1 MSLSRRDFLR
11 GAIGGVAIG
20 LPGLAIGQGVWAKDA
35 VVVKPMPLRNATS
48 FRCRLGDFQL
58 ASVSD
63 GILKLPSLS
72 IFAGNAA
79 PADIESVRQQSFLV
93 KDQVA
98 ANILL
103 VDTGS
108 QKILIDTGA
117 GSLMG
122 ASAGRLVT
130 NLASLGIRPRDIDR
144 IIITHA
150 HGDHVGG
157 LTDSK
162 GLVFPKA
169 KYYISRL
176 EWEAWMGDRLDL
188 SMMKLDDATKKGF
201 VATARKQL
209 KAIEA
214 KTTKFEVDREIFPGF
229 YAIGAPGHTPGQ
241 VAVRVSSGRES
252 LVHTADVVHT
262 HTINLWN
269 PNWMPIFD
277 QDPGLAVKTR
287 TKVLTEIAQN
297 RSLMYAYHFPFP
309 GLGHLRS
316 RAIGGFDW
324 EPSPWEFEA

>member
-1 MSLSRRDFLR
+1 M
-11 GAIGGVAIG
+11 AIG
-20 LPGLAIGQGVWAKDA
+20 LPTATIGYRSLAKDA
-35 VVVKPMPLRNATS
+35 VRVKPLPLRNATS
-48 FRCRLGDFQL
+48 FNCRLGSYRL

-63 GILKLPSLS
+63 GNLAIPPAV
-72 IFAGNAA
+72 FAGNAP
-79 PADIESVRQQSFLV
+79 PADFEQVLQQSFQS
-93 KDQVA
+93 KEQIKPYC
-98 ANILL
+98 NILF

-108 QKILIDTGA
+108 QKVLIDTGA
-117 GSLMG
+117 GTLFG
-122 ASAGRLVT
+122 PSAGRLVA
-130 NLASLGIRPRDIDR
+130 NLNAAGIRPGDIDR

-150 HGDHVGG
+150 HGDHIGG
-157 LTDSK
+157 LTTGK
-162 GLVFPKA
+162 ALTFPKA
-169 KYYISRL
+169 RYYISRL

-201 VATARKQL
+201 VETARKQL

-214 KTTKFEVDREIFPGF
+214 KTTKFEVDKEIFPGF

-241 VAVRVSSGRES
+241 VAVRVSSGNES

-277 QDPGLAVKTR
+277 QDPTLAVKTR
-287 TKVLTEIAQN
+287 TKVLTEIAQS

-309 GLGHLRS
+309 GLGHLRA

-324 EPSPWEFEA
+324 EPSLWEFEA

>member
-1 MSLSRRDFLR
+1 MTITRRTFLR
-11 GAIGGVAIG
+11 SATGFAIG
-20 LPGLAIGQGVWAKDA
+20 LPALATAQQSLAKDA
-35 VVVKPMPLRNATS
+35 VIVKPTALRNSTV
-48 FRCRLGDFQL
+48 FNCRLGSYRI

-63 GILKLPSLS
+63 GMLKLPNLS

-79 PADIESVRQQSFLV
+79 PADVEAVRKQGFQS
-93 KDQVA
+93 KDQVYS
-98 ANILL
+98 NILL
-103 VDTGS
+103 VDTGR

-122 ASAGRLVT
+122 ATAGRLVA
-130 NLASLGIRPRDIDR
+130 NLATLGIRPTDIDR

-150 HGDHVGG
+150 HGDHIGG
-157 LTDSK
+157 LTNGK
-162 GLVFPKA
+162 ELAFPKA

-201 VATARKQL
+201 VETARKQL
-209 KAIEA
+209 KAIES
-214 KTTKFEVDREIFPGF
+214 KTTKFEVDKEIFPGF

-241 VAVRVSSGRES
+241 VAVRITSGNES
-252 LVHTADVVHT
+252 LIHTADVVHT

-277 QDPGLAVKTR
+277 QDPNLAVKTR
-287 TKVLTEIAQN
+287 TKVLTEIAQS

-316 RAIGGFDW
+316 RAITGFDW
-324 EPSPWEFEA
+324 EPTPWEFEA